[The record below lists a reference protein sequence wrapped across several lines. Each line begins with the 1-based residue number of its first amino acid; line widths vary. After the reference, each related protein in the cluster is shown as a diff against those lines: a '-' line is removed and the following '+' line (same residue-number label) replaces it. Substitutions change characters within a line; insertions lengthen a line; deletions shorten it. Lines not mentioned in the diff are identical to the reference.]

1 MRVLWLCNIMLPAIA
16 EKLHMEGSVK
26 EGWISGI
33 LERFLISGQ
42 ETDIQLGIV
51 FPANEML
58 ENYHDVFVWNG
69 VPVNCYGF
77 YENLE
82 KPEIYQ
88 AHLESRFED
97 IITDFKPDVIH
108 VFGTEYPHTLAMA
121 RAVREPQKLLIGI
134 QGVITICA
142 EEYQAMLPKSV
153 VVRKTFRDFWK
164 KDGIMQQQQKFAMR
178 GRQEVRALKIAG
190 NITGRTDFDKEF
202 AVMVNQNATYF
213 AMNETMRPCFYEGNW
228 TLDNCKKHRIFFSQ
242 ADYPLK
248 GFHFL
253 LEAMPE
259 ILKKYPDAEIAV
271 AGNNIIRDGIMGKI
285 KLPSYGKYLQKLIKQ
300 NQLMDKIHFLG
311 RLSAEEM
318 KQEYL
323 KSHAFVCASVLE
335 NSPNSV
341 AEAMLL
347 GMPVVSANVG
357 GVPSVIEGGKEG
369 ILFEKGNAKA
379 LAEAVITLWDDEMM
393 AQKLGKNAQLRA
405 RRSHDGER
413 NFRRLLEIYRAIG
426 DNQ

>member
-33 LERFLISGQ
+33 LERFIMDGQ
-42 ETDIQLGIV
+42 KSDVQLGIV

-58 ENYHDVFVWNG
+58 ESYHDVFVWNG
-69 VPVNCYGF
+69 VQVQCYGF
-77 YENLE
+77 YENMD

-88 AHLESRFED
+88 SNLESRFED
-97 IITDFKPDVIH
+97 IIMDFKPDVIH
-108 VFGTEYPHTLAMA
+108 IFGTEYPHTLAMA
-121 RAVREPQKLLIGI
+121 RAVREPKKLLIGI

-153 VVRKTFRDFWK
+153 VTRNTFRDFLK
-164 KDGIMQQQQKFAMR
+164 KDGIMQQQQKFSMR

-202 AVMVNQNATYF
+202 ANMVNQNAIYY
-213 AMNETMRPCFYEGNW
+213 AMNETMRPCFYEGSW
-228 TLDNCKKHRIFFSQ
+228 SFDNCKKHRIFFSQ

-253 LEAMPE
+253 LEAMPA
-259 ILKKYPDAEIAV
+259 ILEKYPDAEIAV
-271 AGNNIIRDGIMGKI
+271 AGNDIIRGGIKGRI
-285 KLPSYGKYLQKLIKQ
+285 KLPSYGKYLRNVMKKNKLT
-300 NQLMDKIHFLG
+300 DKVHFLG

-318 KQEYL
+318 KKEYL
-323 KSHAFVCASVLE
+323 SSHVFVCASVLE

-347 GMPVVSANVG
+347 GMPVVCANVG
-357 GVPSVIEGGKEG
+357 GVPSVIEGEKEG
-369 ILFEKGNAKA
+369 LLFEKGNAKA
-379 LAEAVITLWDDEMM
+379 LAEAVISLWDDD
-393 AQKLGKNAQLRA
+393 AKALKLGKNAQIRA
-405 RRSHDGER
+405 KRNHDGER
-413 NFRRLLEIYRAIG
+413 NFSRLLEIYRQIHEMA
-426 DNQ
+426 

>member
-33 LERFLISGQ
+33 LERFILEGQ
-42 ETDIQLGIV
+42 NSDVQLGIV

-58 ENYHDVFVWNG
+58 ESYHDVFVWNG
-69 VPVNCYGF
+69 VQVQCYGF
-77 YENLE
+77 YENMD

-88 AHLESRFED
+88 SNLESRFEEV
-97 IITDFKPDVIH
+97 IADFKPDVIH
-108 VFGTEYPHTLAMA
+108 IFGTEFPHTLAMA
-121 RAVREPQKLLIGI
+121 RAVREPKKLLIGI

-153 VVRKTFRDFWK
+153 VTRKTFRDFLK

-202 AVMVNQNATYF
+202 AKMINQNAVYH
-213 AMNETMRPCFYEGNW
+213 AMNETMRPCFYEGSW
-228 TLDNCKKHRIFFSQ
+228 SFSDCRKHRIFFSQ

-271 AGNNIIRDGIMGKI
+271 AGNDIIRGGIIGRI
-285 KLPSYGKYLQKLIKQ
+285 KLPSYGKYLQKLMKQ
-300 NQLMDKIHFLG
+300 NNLTDKVHFVG
-311 RLSAEEM
+311 KLSAEEM

-323 KSHAFVCASVLE
+323 KSHTFVCASVLE

-347 GMPVVSANVG
+347 GMPVVCAEVG
-357 GVPSVIEGGKEG
+357 GVPSVMEGGKEG

-379 LAEAVITLWDDEMM
+379 LADAVIALWDDEVL

-413 NFRRLLEIYRAIG
+413 NFNRLMEIYHAIG
-426 DNQ
+426 DN